1 MFRFAHLTDPHV
13 GPLPRP
19 ALRHLLGKRITGY
32 VNWRRGRRAAHDM
45 DLLAALVND
54 LREQAPDH
62 IACTGDVCNLGL
74 RSEWPSSRLFL
85 DGLGTPETVSFVPG
99 NHDAYVQGS
108 LEGLLATVDP
118 YARGDEPIR
127 QARFPFVRRRGPVA
141 FVGLSTAI
149 PTAPFV
155 ASGKLGRTQV
165 KHAET
170 CLAAL
175 ADEPLARIV
184 LIHHPP
190 HVGGAPAGR
199 NLVDAHR
206 FEAMIE
212 RAGAELVVHG
222 HNHVGS
228 VAMLAGPRGLVPVV
242 GAPSA
247 SARGGALTHRAGYH
261 MFTVAG
267 QPGAFRITAELRGLD
282 AAGAFASQGAIDI
295 TMRSR
300 RSRGAATPAPEP
312 FAGD

>member
-32 VNWRRGRRAAHDM
+32 VNWRRGRREAHDM
-45 DLLAALVND
+45 DLLAALVKD

-74 RSEWPSSRLFL
+74 SSEWPSSRLFL

-99 NHDAYVQGS
+99 NHDAYVPGS
-108 LEGLLATVDP
+108 LAGLLAAIEP
-118 YARGDEPIR
+118 YAVGDEAGPT
-127 QARFPFVRRRGPVA
+127 RFPFIRRRGPVA
-141 FVGLSTAI
+141 FVGLSSAV

-155 ASGKLGRTQV
+155 ASGKLGRTQM
-165 KHAET
+165 KHAEA

-175 ADEPLARIV
+175 ASEPLARIV

-190 HVGGAPAGR
+190 HIGGAPAGR

-206 FEAMIE
+206 FEAMIA
-212 RAGAELVVHG
+212 RTGAELVIHG

-228 VAMLAGPRGLVPVV
+228 VAMLMGPKGPVPVV

-247 SARGGALTHRAGYH
+247 SARGGALIHRAGYH
-261 MFTVAG
+261 LFRVHEEDQG
-267 QPGAFRITAELRGLD
+267 FRISAELRSLD
-282 AAGAFASQGAIDI
+282 AGGAFSGQGAIDI
-295 TMRSR
+295 SPDRASAR
-300 RSRGAATPAPEP
+300 RAA
-312 FAGD
+312 GR